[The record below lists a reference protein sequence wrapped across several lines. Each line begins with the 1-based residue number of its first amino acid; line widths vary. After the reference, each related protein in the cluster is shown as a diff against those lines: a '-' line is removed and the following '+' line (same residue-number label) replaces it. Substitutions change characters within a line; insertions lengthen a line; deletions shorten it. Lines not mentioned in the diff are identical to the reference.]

1 MLRTAGP
8 NIASPFWIVYTQSK
22 KPSSSIFLT
31 FLTLTSTNTNITRWD
46 LWRVADKIY
55 GFPPLHSI
63 PTNKWFY
70 DSNFVFLGSEWK
82 MATSIGS
89 SPASLLPF
97 ADHIRPRMRK
107 KVRYYTGSL
116 CVWQFWRRD
125 KVFTNDVVALL
136 SPCSGQHTPESY
148 FSYFRE
154 YDVTTIVRLNKR
166 IYDAARFTRGG
177 FQHRDLFFTDGSTPS
192 DLIMERF
199 LNICEATSGAVAVHC
214 KGNSSRWPIFCVIG
228 YTFPVSNV
236 LNFVLK

>member
-1 MLRTAGP
+1 MENGDFNWIIPGKFIAFCGP
-8 NIASPFWIVYTQSK
+8 H
-22 KPSSSIFLT
+22 
-31 FLTLTSTNTNITRWD
+31 STKNEEEGA
-46 LWRVADKIY
+46 L
-55 GFPPLHSI
+55 LHS
-63 PTNKWFY
+63 Y
-70 DSNFVFLGSEWK
+70 
-82 MATSIGS
+82 
-89 SPASLLPF
+89 
-97 ADHIRPRMRK
+97 
-107 KVRYYTGSL
+107 L
-116 CVWQFWRRD
+116 CVRQFSRRD

-136 SPCSGQHTPESY
+136 SPCPGQHTPESY

-236 LNFVLK
+236 LNSYSNKCSWTGADWHAYRVLHDEALSHDSTRINCLAENLPARLRHWASANLGGKVCWQLIIGRERERELFSLE